1 MFYCSYNSKTRD
13 IEGKKHVVR
22 DSEFRPNEKTMLLSL
37 LPFSTWCDKNAR
49 PKPKK
54 WVHKRTVNI
63 GTSFPVFVLDGDF
76 EIWCEEEGRY
86 LSPREVEAKGYFMN
100 HGEIMYI
107 EPFTYGPF
115 HGWEDHEGEFEVY
128 MPLGGGGWMRVRT
141 KITE

>member
-13 IEGKKHVVR
+13 VEGKKHVVR

-37 LPFSTWCDKNAR
+37 LPFSTSGDESAR

-54 WVHKRTVNI
+54 WVHKQTVNI
-63 GTSFPVFVLDGDF
+63 GTSTPVFVLDGDF

-107 EPFTYGPF
+107 EPCPYGF
-115 HGWEDHEGEFEVY
+115 FRGWQEHEGEFEFC
-128 MPLGGGGWMRVRT
+128 MPLGGHGWMRVRT